1 MLQKFN
7 KMKNKLIYAE
17 MVKVLEERREK
28 IMWYNPPPLDQWES
42 DTLHNAV
49 EKPVTTQLWMKT

>member
-7 KMKNKLIYAE
+7 KMKNKLIYAK

-28 IMWYNPPPLDQWES
+28 IM
-42 DTLHNAV
+42 
-49 EKPVTTQLWMKT
+49 

>member
-1 MLQKFN
+1 
-7 KMKNKLIYAE
+7 MKNKLIYAE
-17 MVKVLEERREK
+17 MVKVLEERKEK

>member
-17 MVKVLEERREK
+17 MVKVLEERKEK
-28 IMWYNPPPLDQWES
+28 IM
-42 DTLHNAV
+42 
-49 EKPVTTQLWMKT
+49 